1 MMIISWSP
9 DIPEIVMKGQ
19 VPQEE
24 GFHTEVDGTETE
36 GITTLG
42 FTTLITLGIEMSS
55 ETLIS
60 AAGWGEEKIS
70 LRINRAV
77 ACFLCFSQ
85 PECAPC
91 LVELCLRCSASP
103 AAGERL
109 AGVHSAHTAHC
120 TQHIGHR
127 AHIEHRARTT
137 HTAYRAYRTE

>member
-1 MMIISWSP
+1 MMIACWSP

-60 AAGWGEEKIS
+60 AAVRRE
-70 LRINRAV
+70 N
-77 ACFLCFSQ
+77 
-85 PECAPC
+85 
-91 LVELCLRCSASP
+91 
-103 AAGERL
+103 
-109 AGVHSAHTAHC
+109 
-120 TQHIGHR
+120 
-127 AHIEHRARTT
+127 
-137 HTAYRAYRTE
+137 

>member
-1 MMIISWSP
+1 MTIISWSP

-60 AAGWGEEKIS
+60 AASGEK
-70 LRINRAV
+70 RK
-77 ACFLCFSQ
+77 
-85 PECAPC
+85 
-91 LVELCLRCSASP
+91 LV
-103 AAGERL
+103 
-109 AGVHSAHTAHC
+109 
-120 TQHIGHR
+120 
-127 AHIEHRARTT
+127 
-137 HTAYRAYRTE
+137 